1 MDKSLEQDA
10 LDYHR
15 LPTPGKIAIRATT
28 QLTTQRD
35 LALAYSPGV
44 AAPCLEIEKDPMKSY
59 EYTSRGN
66 MVAVISNGTAVLGL
80 GNIGAL
86 ASKPVMEGKSV
97 LFKKFAA
104 IDSIDI
110 EVDETDVDAFCDTV
124 ARLEPSFG
132 GINLEDIKA
141 PECFEIERRLKERMN
156 IPVFHDDQHGTAIIV
171 GAAFKNWIKWS
182 GRKMEDIRLV
192 ANGAG
197 ASALSCLKILKALGL
212 PADNIT
218 VCDRNGVIYKGRTE
232 GMDQYKEEF
241 AVETNARSLDDA
253 IEGADVFLGL
263 SAAGALSQEN
273 CAKMAKSPLVMALS
287 NPTPEIMP
295 ELVKEVHPDAIVCT
309 GRSDYTNQ
317 VNNVLCFPFLF
328 RGALDCGATGI
339 NEEMKLACVEAI
351 AELAQVEAN
360 YEVAAV
366 YADENLEFGPDYL
379 IPKPFDPRLITKLP
393 IAVAKAAMESGVAK
407 RPIEDFDAYE
417 RQLQQHFY
425 RSNLIMGPI
434 FEKAKHAPKRVVF
447 AEGEEERVL
456 RAVQT
461 VLDENLAKPILIGR
475 KRVLEQR
482 IEKYNLRINLD
493 TDLEIC
499 DPEDDPRYHDY
510 WTQYHAIMERKGV
523 TPNVAKTVVRT
534 STTVIAALMV
544 ERGEADAM
552 ICGVGGQY
560 LYHLRHLRQ
569 IIGLKDGVETPA
581 ALVGLI
587 MSRGN
592 LFITDTH
599 VNHDPSVTQLTEM
612 TLLAA
617 EEMKRFGIEPNVAML
632 SHSNFG
638 TSPLPSARK
647 MREALAE
654 IKQRD
659 PNLAIEG
666 EMHADAALK
675 ESIRQVSMP
684 NSTMKGAAN
693 LLVMPTVEAASI
705 TYNAIKVISDATVVG
720 PILLG
725 MAKPVHIVTAAASPR
740 TLINLAAL
748 SSASA

>member
-1 MDKSLEQDA
+1 MQKSLDEAA
-10 LDYHR
+10 LEYHR
-15 LPTPGKIAIRATT
+15 KPKPGKIAIQPTT
-28 QLTTQRD
+28 PLATQRD

-44 AAPCLEIEKDPMKSY
+44 AAPCLEIEKNPEMAY

-110 EVDETDVDAFCDTV
+110 EVDETDVDKFCETV
-124 ARLEPSFG
+124 KRLEPSFG

-141 PECFEIERRLKERMN
+141 PECFEIETRLKAEMN

-171 GAAFKNWIKWS
+171 GAAFKNWIKLS
-182 GRKMEDIRLV
+182 GRKIEDIRLV

-197 ASALSCLKILKALGL
+197 ASAISCLKILKALGL

-218 VCDRNGVIYKGRTE
+218 VCDRNGVIYKGRE
-232 GMDQYKEEF
+232 DGMDKFKEEF

-273 CAKMAKSPLVMALS
+273 CAKMAQNPLVMALA

-295 ELVKEVHPDAIVCT
+295 DLVKEVHPDAIVCT

-328 RGALDCGATGI
+328 RGALDCGATSI
-339 NEEMKLACVEAI
+339 NEAMKLACVEAI
-351 AELAQVEAN
+351 AELAQAEAN

-379 IPKPFDPRLITKLP
+379 IPKPFDPRLISKLP
-393 IAVAKAAMESGVAK
+393 VAVAKAAMESGVAK

-417 RQLQQHFY
+417 RHLQQHFY
-425 RSNLIMGPI
+425 QSNLIMGPI
-434 FEKAKHAPKRVVF
+434 FDKAKHNPKKVVF

-456 RAVQT
+456 RAVQI
-461 VLDENLAKPILIGR
+461 VLDEGVAKPVLIGR
-475 KRVLEQR
+475 KRVLESR
-482 IEKYNLRINLD
+482 IEKFNLRMELGKNV
-493 TDLEIC
+493 EFC
-499 DPEDDPRYHDY
+499 DPEDDPRYYDY
-510 WTQYHAIMERKGV
+510 WNQYHDIMQRKGV
-523 TPNVAKTVVRT
+523 TPNVAKTIVRT
-534 STTVIAALMV
+534 SNTVIAAIMV

-560 LYHLRHLRQ
+560 LYHLRHVKQ
-569 IIGLKDGVETPA
+569 IIGLKHGVETPA

-587 MSRGN
+587 MDKGT

-599 VNHDPSVTQLTEM
+599 VNHDPSVKQLTEM

-617 EEMKRFGIEPNVAML
+617 DEMRRFGIEPNVAL
-632 SHSNFG
+632 VSHSNFG
-638 TSPLPSARK
+638 TSGLPTASK
-647 MREALAE
+647 MRDALAD
-654 IKQRD
+654 IKERD
-659 PNLAIEG
+659 PKLAIDG

-675 ESIRQVSMP
+675 PSIRDVCMP
-684 NSTMKGAAN
+684 NSTLKEAAN
-693 LLVMPTVEAASI
+693 LLVMPTVEAANI
-705 TYNAIKVISDATVVG
+705 TYNAIKVMNEATVVG

-725 MAKPVHIVTAAASPR
+725 LAKPAHIVTAAASPR
-740 TLINLAAL
+740 TLVNLAAL
-748 SSASA
+748 SSVSV